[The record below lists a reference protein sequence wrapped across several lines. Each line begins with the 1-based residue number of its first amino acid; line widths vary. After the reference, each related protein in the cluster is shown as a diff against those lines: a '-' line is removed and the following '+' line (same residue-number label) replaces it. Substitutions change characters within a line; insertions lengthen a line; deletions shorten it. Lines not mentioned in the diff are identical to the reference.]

1 MTRLAQRALVPGTPP
16 LRGGSVPFHPS
27 KHLSRIPLPLL
38 AAASLLLGACGTSR
52 PQFTFLNDSTADLA
66 LRVYE
71 GQSDTTTLDAP
82 LVGPG
87 GSISVPL
94 DAPPDP
100 DWQGPRVRVLI
111 APITP
116 RGTGD
121 AYELALYKPPFR
133 VRAYGIPTDLRFT
146 VGPESEPPTAAD
158 IRDRPPPRVPGD
170 AVR

>member
-1 MTRLAQRALVPGTPP
+1 MTRTAA
-16 LRGGSVPFHPS
+16 SA
-27 KHLSRIPLPLL
+27 L
-38 AAASLLLGACGTSR
+38 AAASLLLGACGTSH

-66 LRVYE
+66 LRVFE
-71 GQSDTTTLDAP
+71 GPSDTTTLDAP

-94 DAPPDP
+94 EAEVDP
-100 DWQGPRVRVLI
+100 AWQGPRVRVLV
-111 APITP
+111 APIGP
-116 RGTGD
+116 RGAGD
-121 AYELALYKPPFR
+121 AYELALFKPPFR
-133 VRAYGIPTDLRFT
+133 VRAYGIATDLRFT

>member
-1 MTRLAQRALVPGTPP
+1 MTRTAA
-16 LRGGSVPFHPS
+16 SV
-27 KHLSRIPLPLL
+27 L

-94 DAPPDP
+94 EAEIDP
-100 DWQGPRVRVLI
+100 TWEGPRVRVLV
-111 APITP
+111 APIGP

-121 AYELALYKPPFR
+121 AYELARYKPPFR

-146 VGPESEPPTAAD
+146 TGAETEPPGVTD
-158 IRDRPPPRVPGD
+158 ITDRPPPRVPGD

>member
-1 MTRLAQRALVPGTPP
+1 MMRHAATIL
-16 LRGGSVPFHPS
+16 GSV
-27 KHLSRIPLPLL
+27 
-38 AAASLLLGACGTSR
+38 SLLLAACGTSH

-94 DAPPDP
+94 EAPIDP
-100 DWQGPRVRVLI
+100 DWQGPRVRVLV

-121 AYELALYKPPFR
+121 AYELALFKPPFR
-133 VRAYGIPTDLRFT
+133 VRAYGIPTDLRFAA
-146 VGPESEPPTAAD
+146 GAESEPPTAAD